1 MAAKKKPT
9 KKTAAKKASKPVK
22 KSVAK
27 KVRKTSKPK
36 RIEENRHGLQPA
48 YIGDRVWW
56 DDDEE
61 GFTGEYKVTSIGEEP
76 EDQHRDTS
84 VWLYSADRGKEVEVG
99 LREIQN
105 RIMDANEQ

>member
-1 MAAKKKPT
+1 MAAKKTT
-9 KKTAAKKASKPVK
+9 KKSAAKKSP
-22 KSVAK
+22 
-27 KVRKTSKPK
+27 KPK

-48 YIGDRVWW
+48 YLGDRVWW

-84 VWLYSADRGKEVEVG
+84 VWLYSGDRGKEVEVS

-105 RIMDANEQ
+105 RIMDTNEQ

>member
-1 MAAKKKPT
+1 MAAKKTT
-9 KKTAAKKASKPVK
+9 KKSAAKKP
-22 KSVAK
+22 
-27 KVRKTSKPK
+27 SKPK

-48 YIGDRVWW
+48 YLGDRVWW

-84 VWLYSADRGKEVEVG
+84 VWLYSGDRGKEVEVS

-105 RIMDANEQ
+105 RIMDTNEQ